1 MESSLRHLEDPAD
14 APTAEPFL
22 DNRRL
27 LTELRSD
34 MRHLAQIQ
42 ESTRTEI
49 SELRVYIDEKFREHR
64 DYHKRNESRWGAVRW
79 MEKHPWAFALIV
91 ATLIAGA
98 REHPEKLADL
108 TETVLPAVQKQ
119 P

>member
-1 MESSLRHLEDPAD
+1 MEQHLQDPPVPPVD
-14 APTAEPFL
+14 ETIP
-22 DNRRL
+22 DNRWL

-34 MRHLAQIQ
+34 LRHLAQMQ
-42 ESTRTEI
+42 ETTRAEI
-49 SELRVYIDEKFREHR
+49 SELRGYIDDKFREHR

-98 REHPEKLADL
+98 REQPDRLAEL
-108 TETVLPAVQKQ
+108 TEAIIPTMQKQ